1 MEDVANNLY
10 NMRLKAGFSQR
21 DLAAASGLARSTIQ
35 RIESRISWPE
45 ADTIRKWMAACA
57 RR

>member
-10 NMRLKAGFSQR
+10 NLRIKAGFSQR
-21 DLAAASGLARSTIQ
+21 DLAAAAGISRSTIQ
-35 RIESRISWPE
+35 RIESRVTWPE
-45 ADTIRKWMAACA
+45 ASTIRRWMAACA